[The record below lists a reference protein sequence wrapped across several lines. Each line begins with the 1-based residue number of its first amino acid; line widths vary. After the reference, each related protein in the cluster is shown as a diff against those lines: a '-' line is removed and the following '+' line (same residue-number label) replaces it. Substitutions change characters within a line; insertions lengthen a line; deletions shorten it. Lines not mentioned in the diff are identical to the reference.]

1 MRAWG
6 PVHALLWTPPSAET
20 QRKRGFSMADDESL
34 LTNPPTQ
41 DVAVHVADYT
51 RFTHL
56 FKWGAVSAL
65 VIGLFILIFVL

>member
-1 MRAWG
+1 
-6 PVHALLWTPPSAET
+6 
-20 QRKRGFSMADDESL
+20 MADDESL

-41 DVAVHVADYT
+41 DVDVHVADYT